1 MKSADPMTSAS
12 APPVTVTAR
21 HLLMV
26 ASIAAAWG
34 ASFLFIRIAAPALGP
49 TRLTEVRMALAGL
62 TLLGYAL
69 ATRRRPSL
77 EGRSW
82 QWLVIGALWALPFVL
97 IAIAEL
103 HLTASL
109 AAVLNATTP
118 LFAALVAA
126 VWLKDRLT
134 AAKSAGLLLGL
145 LGVVVVVGWSPF
157 ALSLPVVWSAG
168 ASLLAAAVY
177 GIAGVF
183 GARAFRGVAS
193 LRVATGQLLAGA
205 LLLLPTVFIPIP
217 TPAPTPTNRPATGVV
232 VLAAVGLALPCTAWA
247 FVLFFRLVAELG
259 PTSALTVTF
268 LVPAF
273 GILWGAVFLGEPI
286 GWSLVG
292 GLAIVL
298 AGVTLVTGWRP
309 YRRRRRVEDAPV
321 QAAKAGHQS

>member
-1 MKSADPMTSAS
+1 MRPADPKTSAV
-12 APPVTVTAR
+12 APAVTVTAR
-21 HLLMV
+21 HLLLL

-34 ASFLFIRIAAPALGP
+34 ASFLFIRIASPALGP
-49 TRLTEVRMALAGL
+49 TRLIEVRMAVAGL
-62 TLLGYAL
+62 ALLLYTL

-97 IAIAEL
+97 IAVAEL

-118 LFAALVAA
+118 LFAALLAA
-126 VWLKDRLT
+126 VWLRDRLT
-134 AAKSAGLLLGL
+134 AARSAGLLLGL
-145 LGVVVVVGWSPF
+145 LGVLVVVGWNPL

-177 GIAGVF
+177 GIAGAY
-183 GARAFRGVAS
+183 GARAFQGVAS

-205 LLLLPTVFIPIP
+205 LLLLPTVLISI
-217 TPAPTPTNRPATGVV
+217 PAPANRPVTGTV
-232 VLAAVGLALPCTAWA
+232 VLAAAGLALPCTAWA

-273 GILWGAVFLGEPI
+273 GISWGAVFLGERVS
-286 GWSLVG
+286 WSLVG
-292 GLAIVL
+292 GLAV
-298 AGVTLVTGWRP
+298 V
-309 YRRRRRVEDAPV
+309 
-321 QAAKAGHQS
+321 

>member
-1 MKSADPMTSAS
+1 MRPADPDRVTGAS

-21 HLLMV
+21 HLLML

-49 TRLTEVRMALAGL
+49 TRLIEVRMAVAGL
-62 TLLGYAL
+62 ALLGYAL
-69 ATRRRPSL
+69 VTRRRPSL

-97 IAIAEL
+97 IAVAEL

-118 LFAALVAA
+118 LFSALVAA
-126 VWLKDRLT
+126 VWLRDRLT

-145 LGVVVVVGWSPF
+145 LGVLVVVGWSPR

-177 GIAGVF
+177 GIAGAY
-183 GARAFRGVAS
+183 GARAFAGVAS

-205 LLLLPTVFIPIP
+205 LLLLPIVVISV
-217 TPAPTPTNRPATGVV
+217 PARTNRPVTGTV
-232 VLAAVGLALPCTAWA
+232 VLAVAGLALPCTAWA
-247 FVLFFRLVAELG
+247 FVWFFRLVAELG

-273 GILWGAVFLGEPI
+273 GILWGAIFLGERVS
-286 GWSLVG
+286 WLLVA

-309 YRRRRRVEDAPV
+309 QHAR
-321 QAAKAGHQS
+321 